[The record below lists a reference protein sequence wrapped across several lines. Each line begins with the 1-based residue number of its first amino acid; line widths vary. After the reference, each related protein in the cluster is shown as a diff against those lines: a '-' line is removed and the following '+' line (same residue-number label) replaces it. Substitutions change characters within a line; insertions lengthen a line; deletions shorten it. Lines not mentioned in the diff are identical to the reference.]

1 MSNTRTHTISR
12 RLGLLA
18 VAACALVAPSALA
31 QSAGQRPTKKPPQAQ
46 AFTCVHCGLKIKVR
60 SQADLKK
67 TCAVCMCG
75 KTNAGCKPAKKSTKA

>member
-1 MSNTRTHTISR
+1 MSIFPTHKISR

-18 VAACALVAPSALA
+18 IVACALVAPSALA
-31 QSAGQRPTKKPPQAQ
+31 QSTGQRPTKKPSQTQ

-60 SQADLKK
+60 SQVDLKK

-75 KTNAGCKPAKKSTKA
+75 KTNAGCKPVKKTTKA